1 MFYDILAISKTTRI
15 MKTII
20 IVIDHMVKNSHANAG
35 DTGGVGSI
43 LAWVGKIPWR
53 KKWQPTPVF
62 LPGQFHGQR
71 SLVGCSPWGHR
82 ESDLTEHT
90 AQDIQGARLLSLGQ
104 NTPHNQMPPEDGLV

>member
-1 MFYDILAISKTTRI
+1 MT
-15 MKTII
+15 TII

-62 LPGQFHGQR
+62 FPGQFHLQR
-71 SLVGCSPWGHR
+71 SLVGCSPWGRR

-90 AQDIQGARLLSLGQ
+90 GTRHSGTRLLSLGQ
-104 NTPHNQMPPEDGLV
+104 DTQHNQMPPEDGLA